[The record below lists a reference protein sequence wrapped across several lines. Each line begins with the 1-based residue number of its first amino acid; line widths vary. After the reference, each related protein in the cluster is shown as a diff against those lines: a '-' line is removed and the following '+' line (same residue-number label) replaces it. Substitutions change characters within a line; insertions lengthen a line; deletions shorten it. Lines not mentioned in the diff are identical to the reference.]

1 MHLTVRF
8 PLLTY
13 LPRPPSSII
22 PVHTVPAA
30 SYHICLLKLLA
41 LLQINSMLSSSAFHH
56 HIIILKE
63 REGEVRR
70 KKKLRPIW
78 KNGKGAANER
88 V

>member
-8 PLLTY
+8 QLLTY

-30 SYHICLLKLLA
+30 SYHICLLKLL
-41 LLQINSMLSSSAFHH
+41 LQINSMLSSSACHH

-70 KKKLRPIW
+70 KKKLRLIW